1 MPVKRKS
8 KQQAKFSSALIEGHK
23 GVTAV
28 IVPFDPVLVWDAK
41 PTQLDPRREGWLV
54 SGTLNGVAFEGWIG
68 FRWKRYFIIVDAVM
82 REAIGAVVGDTIE
95 VVVEPTT
102 SATALAI
109 AREQAKLTTAPRK
122 PRARVVARPRR

>member
-1 MPVKRKS
+1 MP
-8 KQQAKFSSALIEGHK
+8 AKFTSALIEGDK
-23 GVTAV
+23 GVTAL

-41 PTQLDPRREGWLV
+41 PTELDPRREGWLV

-68 FRWKRYFIIVDAVM
+68 LRWKRYFIIVDA
-82 REAIGAVVGDTIE
+82 EAIGAVVGDSID